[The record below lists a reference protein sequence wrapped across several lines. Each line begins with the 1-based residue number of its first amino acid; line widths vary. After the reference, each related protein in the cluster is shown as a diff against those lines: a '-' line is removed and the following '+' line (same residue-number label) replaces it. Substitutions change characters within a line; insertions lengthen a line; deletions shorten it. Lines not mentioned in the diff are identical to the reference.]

1 MSTSSQIPTRDEGVW
16 VWDDA
21 VATSPDHEELSS
33 CATVRVHMGDI
44 KEERPLEEQ
53 VSEILKVKRG
63 RDKSKF

>member
-16 VWDDA
+16 VWDDHDADA
-21 VATSPDHEELSS
+21 VATSPNYEELSS

-53 VSEILKVKRG
+53 VSEIFKGKVGQR
-63 RDKSKF
+63 